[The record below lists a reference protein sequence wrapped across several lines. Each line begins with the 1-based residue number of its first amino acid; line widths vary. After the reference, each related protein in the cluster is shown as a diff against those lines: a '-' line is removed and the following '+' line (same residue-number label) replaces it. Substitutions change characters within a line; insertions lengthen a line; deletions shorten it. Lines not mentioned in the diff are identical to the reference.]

1 MGELVLHIA
10 EKLYFSLPRED
21 SREGMVIPFS
31 LFISG
36 EDASA
41 SLHLKMQCV
50 IRSHYLFTSLT
61 ALICKI
67 RIMAI
72 NTGRECEL

>member
-1 MGELVLHIA
+1 MGELVLLIA

-31 LFISG
+31 FFVSG

-41 SLHLKMQCV
+41 ILHLKMQCV
-50 IRSHYLFTSLT
+50 ICSHYLFTIVLQ
-61 ALICKI
+61 L
-67 RIMAI
+67 
-72 NTGRECEL
+72 